1 MNQPMTDAGVTVEG
15 VSAPRPGSLRAW
27 LLATRPATLSA
38 AVAPVLVGSAVASQ
52 FGKISVLPL
61 LATLLGACLLQIAS
75 NFANDVFDFEKGADT
90 AQRLGPTR
98 AVQAGL
104 LSPQQMKSGLFV
116 VIALSL
122 LVGVYITAHAGWP
135 IVVIGLASIV
145 AAICYTGG
153 PYPLGYHG
161 WGDVFVF
168 LFFGLVAVVGTTYV
182 HLGSAPFMSYLCA
195 VPVGALAT
203 NILVVNNLRDRHTD
217 LLAQKR
223 TLAVRFGRRGAL
235 AQYAALLTLSYLVP
249 AGLYLFSYASP
260 WVLLPWLSLPLALK
274 LWRGVR
280 TLEGRNLNAV
290 LKATA
295 GLVFVF
301 SLLFALGTYRG

>member
-1 MNQPMTDAGVTVEG
+1 MNQPVSNAHVSVGLA
-15 VSAPRPGSLRAW
+15 SAPRPGSLRAW
-27 LLATRPATLSA
+27 LLATRPATLTA
-38 AVAPVLVGSAVASQ
+38 AIAPVLVGSAVASQ
-52 FGKISVLPL
+52 FGKVQFAPL
-61 LATLLGACLLQIAS
+61 LATLLGASLLQIAS

-90 AQRLGPTR
+90 EERLGPTR

-104 LSPQQMKSGLFV
+104 LTAQQMKIGLAV

-135 IVVIGLASIV
+135 IVAIGLASIA

-168 LFFGLVAVVGTTYV
+168 VFFGLVAVVGTTYV
-182 HLGSAPFMSYLCA
+182 HLGATPLMSYLCA
-195 VPVGALAT
+195 IPVGALAT
-203 NILVVNNLRDRHTD
+203 NILVVNNLRDRFTD
-217 LLAQKR
+217 QLAQKR
-223 TLAVRFGRRGAL
+223 TLAVRWGREGAL
-235 AQYAALLTLSYLVP
+235 AQYATLLALSYLLP
-249 AGLYLFSYASP
+249 LCLFLLNHASA
-260 WVLLPWLSLPLALK
+260 WVFLPWLSLPLALK

-280 TLEGRNLNAV
+280 TLEGRSLNAV

-301 SLLFALGTYRG
+301 SVLLSVGIHFG